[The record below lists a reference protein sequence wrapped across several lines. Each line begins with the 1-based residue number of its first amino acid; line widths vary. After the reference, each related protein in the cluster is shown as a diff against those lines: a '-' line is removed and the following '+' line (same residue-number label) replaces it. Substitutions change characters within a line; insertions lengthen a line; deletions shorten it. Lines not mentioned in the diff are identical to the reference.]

1 MTRKFG
7 HGLAHAAIAL
17 ICFTRAIAYSDVLRP
32 PHDSPGP
39 LFLTDEG
46 RFLGVYVGL
55 WVLVGVL
62 AIVDAVRGRPVWAVP
77 AFIGIMTVWGLSYL
91 GAWVHAHFDT
101 VSWMTGCLYLGVAGL
116 TLGAH
121 LITAAL
127 EEQVAGLRDA
137 MHARITGPIQEV
149 PPDE

>member
-1 MTRKFG
+1 MTRAVG
-7 HGLAHAAIAL
+7 HRLAHAAIAL
-17 ICFTRAIAYSDVLRP
+17 ICWTRALAYSDFLRP

-62 AIVDAVRGRPVWAVP
+62 AVVDACRDRTSWSIP

-91 GAWVHAHFDT
+91 AAWVHANFDT
-101 VSWMTGCLYLGVAGL
+101 VSWMTGVLYLGMAGV

-121 LITAAL
+121 LIITTLDEHVAAL
-127 EEQVAGLRDA
+127 RES
-137 MHARITGPIQEV
+137 MHARVTGPIQEV